1 MSAIPWPSPEATRAE
16 IDRFI
21 ALHAEHK
28 FAVIDCNG
36 CDKPVGYVLG
46 VDSVPLDEDV
56 TLCRTCF
63 AKHQAE
69 RRAAGASVANGPAIV
84 CNACGVAVMP
94 AMGSPLCTGCQ
105 SILGLIAAATI

>member
-1 MSAIPWPSPEATRAE
+1 MSTITWPSPEATRAE

-28 FAVIDCNG
+28 FATIDCNG
-36 CDKPVGYVLG
+36 CNKPVGYVLG

-69 RRAAGASVANGPAIV
+69 RRTAVDNGPAIV
-84 CNACGVAVMP
+84 CSACGIVPIP
-94 AMGSPLCTGCQ
+94 AMGSPLCAGCRDTM
-105 SILGLIAAATI
+105 GLNAATI

>member
-1 MSAIPWPSPEATRAE
+1 MSRYEWPSPDATRAE
-16 IDRFI
+16 VDRFI
-21 ALHAEHK
+21 AQHAEDK

-63 AKHQAE
+63 GKHRDE
-69 RRAAGASVANGPAIV
+69 RRKVAVNGPAVV
-84 CNACGVAVMP
+84 CCACGTPIP
-94 AMGSPLCTGCQ
+94 AMGSPLCAGCRVTVDA
-105 SILGLIAAATI
+105 LGYNVATI